1 MFALPGYF
9 ICTLSYILYTVTILW
24 KNNVNSVPLKALSK
38 FSVSLFL
45 FCSSDPLKLLSTH
58 ISPTLVLEEAENP
71 LSKPLFMM
79 SVSQSWLSSLSHG
92 LRVGTFRRP
101 SKCESAGLLFF
112 SVVYFH
118 FWSNVR
124 FSLDLCS
131 YFLACS
137 GVPMTMSWPC
147 AQTCTQQSTRS
158 GFTSGSGTQKLAS
171 PTASLSLTWWRGA
184 VCIHRVWNHSCTL
197 RGMLKRMVLDGNAQ
211 VQISNTT
218 RTAVR

>member
-1 MFALPGYF
+1 MH
-9 ICTLSYILYTVTILW
+9 
-24 KNNVNSVPLKALSK
+24 LKSFYK
-38 FSVSLFL
+38 FSVSFF
-45 FCSSDPLKLLSTH
+45 FCSSDPLKPLSTP
-58 ISPTLVLEEAENP
+58 ISPTLVLEEAGSP
-71 LSKPLFMM
+71 LSEPLFMM
-79 SVSQSWLSSLSHG
+79 SVSQSWPSSLSHG

-147 AQTCTQQSTRS
+147 AQTCTPQSTRS
-158 GFTSGSGTQKLAS
+158 GFTSESGTWKLES
-171 PTASLSLTWWRGA
+171 PTASLSSTWWRGA
-184 VCIHRVWNHSCTL
+184 VCIHRVWNHSSTL

-218 RTAVR
+218 GTAVR